1 MILDMHVHTTYSS
14 CSRLRPSEIL
24 ENARKRGLEGVCITD
39 HNTMAAQKEIKEG
52 LQPDGL
58 CVLFGMEYDT
68 PEGDFL
74 VFGPFENLK
83 TGMNAKELL
92 NLVKE
97 REGIAV
103 AAHPYRIDRSLDK
116 TLIEQGLCRIVESVN
131 GRNQYH
137 ENFKVK
143 ELAERYDLVQCG
155 GSDAHQLS
163 ELGKTATCF
172 AMPITNRQDLIHALR
187 EGACTPCQPSGHPAM
202 DKNC

>member
-14 CSRLRPSEIL
+14 CSRLQLTEIL
-24 ENARKRGLEGVCITD
+24 ENARERGLDGVCITD
-39 HNTMAAQKEIKEG
+39 HNTMAAQAEIEEG

-83 TGMNAKELL
+83 TGLHAKELL
-92 NLVKE
+92 RLVKE

-103 AAHPYRIDRSLDK
+103 AAHPYRMDRMLDK
-116 TLIEQGLCRIVESVN
+116 SLVEQGFCRIVEGIN
-131 GRNQYH
+131 GRNRNH
-137 ENFKVK
+137 ENFQVK
-143 ELAERYDLVQCG
+143 ELADRYGLVQCG

-172 AMPITNRQDLIHALR
+172 ARPIANRQDLIRALR
-187 EGACTPCQPSGHPAM
+187 EGACTPCQPSDHSAI